1 MKKME
6 IYDQDGKL
14 NTGKYLGLMA
24 VAGAIV
30 GVTVQLGASAVEG
43 IRNKYRE
50 HKYREH
56 KFKKLAKQ
64 MESNLEALQDNI
76 KESE

>member
-24 VAGAIV
+24 ITGAVV
-30 GVTVQLGASAVEG
+30 GVTVQLGASAIDA
-43 IRNKYRE
+43 IRN
-50 HKYREH
+50 KYREH

>member
-24 VAGAIV
+24 ITGAIV

-50 HKYREH
+50 HK
-56 KFKKLAKQ
+56 FKKLAKQ
-64 MESNLEALQDNI
+64 MESNLETLQDNI

>member
-1 MKKME
+1 MKKIG

-14 NTGKYLGLMA
+14 NAGKYLGLMA
-24 VAGAIV
+24 IAGAIV
-30 GVTVQLGASAVEG
+30 GATVQLGASAVEG

-50 HKYREH
+50 HK
-56 KFKKLAKQ
+56 FKKLAKQ
-64 MESNLEALQDNI
+64 MGSNLEALQDNI

>member
-14 NTGKYLGLMA
+14 NTRKYLGLMA

-30 GVTVQLGASAVEG
+30 GVTVQLGA
-43 IRNKYRE
+43 
-50 HKYREH
+50 
-56 KFKKLAKQ
+56 
-64 MESNLEALQDNI
+64 
-76 KESE
+76 

>member
-24 VAGAIV
+24 ITGAIV
-30 GVTVQLGASAVEG
+30 GVTVQLGVSAVEG
-43 IRNKYRE
+43 IRNKYRQ
-50 HKYREH
+50 HKL
-56 KFKKLAKQ
+56 KKLAKQ